1 MTEKEYAVKEIER
14 VSGSSMET
22 ITEEDVLRLN
32 PDLQDGNVPHWL
44 QIESITPTI
53 TELERVLS
61 AMARWISTIEGY
73 EELDDTQV
81 VIEIN
86 TAPLKPGQNVMG
98 FFKHVAYQIKN
109 GKKIASICLMAQT
122 LQTDNVREICHV
134 AFHELIHLVNHV
146 LGIKDCSKNGY
157 HLIDYGKTAKDLGCG
172 VEEPSNHY
180 GYNQTYFLDETWAMI
195 EKDISPDA
203 EILTHLYRITPK
215 IKKKKP
221 VQKRVVM
228 DCECNQPILLP
239 KGHAEERKLLCK
251 VCNKMLTIKL
261 SKKDKS

>member
-14 VSGSSMET
+14 VSGASMET

-98 FFKHVAYQIKN
+98 FFKHVAYQKKN
-109 GKKIASICLMAQT
+109 GKKIASICIMAQT

-134 AFHELIHLVNHV
+134 AFH
-146 LGIKDCSKNGY
+146 
-157 HLIDYGKTAKDLGCG
+157 
-172 VEEPSNHY
+172 
-180 GYNQTYFLDETWAMI
+180 
-195 EKDISPDA
+195 
-203 EILTHLYRITPK
+203 
-215 IKKKKP
+215 
-221 VQKRVVM
+221 
-228 DCECNQPILLP
+228 
-239 KGHAEERKLLCK
+239 
-251 VCNKMLTIKL
+251 
-261 SKKDKS
+261 